1 MAVSGTKAV
10 SMVLQSATQPV
21 PPGLLRVPVSHH
33 PRPRGS
39 GVADPHWE
47 SSAAPV
53 SAVMPW

>member
-1 MAVSGTKAV
+1 MAPDGTKAV
-10 SMVLQSATQPV
+10 SIVLQSATQPV
-21 PPGLLRVPVSHH
+21 PPVLRVPVSHH
-33 PRPRGS
+33 PRPCGS